1 MSDPQPTAL
10 HRPAVSRRI
19 RLRWMLFGFWRRKIV
34 FILGACLIGLVS
46 AGFARAADLMQRLFE
61 HWRETAPVLVM
72 LWTVIGFTAAA
83 VMTSRWF
90 PAARGSGI
98 P

>member
-1 MSDPQPTAL
+1 
-10 HRPAVSRRI
+10 
-19 RLRWMLFGFWRRKIV
+19 MLLGFWRRKVV
-34 FILGACLIGLVS
+34 FILGACLIGLAS
-46 AGFARAADLMQRLFE
+46 AGFARAADVMQHLFE
-61 HWRETAPVLVM
+61 HWREAAPVLVM

-98 P
+98 PQVIAARRLTDLPRF